1 MQNRYV
7 ADVGDFGKFQ
17 LFRYL
22 FNHNESPLDGK
33 ALAQIWFMHEGEG
46 EENNDGRHIKA

>member
-22 FNHNESPLDGK
+22 FNHKESPLDGK
-33 ALAQIWFMHEGEG
+33 ALAQGLFSFYVSPQSL
-46 EENNDGRHIKA
+46 KTA